1 MSMSDDELDKLLIS
15 GDVTITRVID
25 RVIALNGIIG
35 VGFITLADDVSTYIN
50 DKGREWARTKSKFK
64 MED

>member
-1 MSMSDDELDKLLIS
+1 MSDKELDKLLID
-15 GDVTITRVID
+15 GEVTLTRVID

-35 VGFITLADDVSTYIN
+35 VGFITLADDVSNYIN
-50 DKGREWARTKSKFK
+50 DKGREWAKQHSKLN